1 MIVTDFRIIKETG
14 KIEIIIEMIII
25 MMEAIVTIIEI
36 IGIIISKV
44 EDTAIIN
51 TKTMTETIKD
61 SMEEKETLMIEAI
74 MMIMAEEEIEIL
86 ETGVKEEGEE
96 AEEEV
101 VAISEIEISR
111 IEVVV
116 EEVEDEVEG
125 EVDLIKMEIEVKVD
139 SIDNII
145 MIETIT
151 IMKTTITTIHKVN
164 QR

>member
-1 MIVTDFRIIKETG
+1 M
-14 KIEIIIEMIII
+14 
-25 MMEAIVTIIEI
+25 
-36 IGIIISKV
+36 
-44 EDTAIIN
+44 
-51 TKTMTETIKD
+51 
-61 SMEEKETLMIEAI
+61 
-74 MMIMAEEEIEIL
+74 
-86 ETGVKEEGEE
+86 
-96 AEEEV
+96 

-116 EEVEDEVEG
+116 EEVEDEAEV

>member
-1 MIVTDFRIIKETG
+1 M
-14 KIEIIIEMIII
+14 
-25 MMEAIVTIIEI
+25 
-36 IGIIISKV
+36 
-44 EDTAIIN
+44 
-51 TKTMTETIKD
+51 
-61 SMEEKETLMIEAI
+61 
-74 MMIMAEEEIEIL
+74 
-86 ETGVKEEGEE
+86 
-96 AEEEV
+96 

-116 EEVEDEVEG
+116 EEVEDEVE
-125 EVDLIKMEIEVKVD
+125 EEADLIKMEIEVKVD

>member
-1 MIVTDFRIIKETG
+1 M
-14 KIEIIIEMIII
+14 
-25 MMEAIVTIIEI
+25 
-36 IGIIISKV
+36 
-44 EDTAIIN
+44 
-51 TKTMTETIKD
+51 
-61 SMEEKETLMIEAI
+61 
-74 MMIMAEEEIEIL
+74 
-86 ETGVKEEGEE
+86 
-96 AEEEV
+96 

-125 EVDLIKMEIEVKVD
+125 EADLTKMEIEVKVD

>member
-1 MIVTDFRIIKETG
+1 M
-14 KIEIIIEMIII
+14 
-25 MMEAIVTIIEI
+25 
-36 IGIIISKV
+36 
-44 EDTAIIN
+44 
-51 TKTMTETIKD
+51 
-61 SMEEKETLMIEAI
+61 
-74 MMIMAEEEIEIL
+74 
-86 ETGVKEEGEE
+86 
-96 AEEEV
+96 

>member
-101 VAISEIEISR
+101 VEISEIEISR

-125 EVDLIKMEIEVKVD
+125 EADLTKMEIEVKVD

>member
-125 EVDLIKMEIEVKVD
+125 EADLTKMEIEVKVD